1 MLKLQLVANK
11 IIKMASKNFL
21 IVILFTT
28 EGMSQ
33 KIGWAHLDGE
43 TMLVDAPVKTDQA
56 NQHLLVI
63 LVVLKTLS
71 YIRLERII

>member
-1 MLKLQLVANK
+1 
-11 IIKMASKNFL
+11 MASKNFL

-33 KIGWAHLDGE
+33 KIGWAYLYGE

-63 LVVLKTLS
+63 LVLLKTLS
-71 YIRLERII
+71 